1 MKEKKKETQKKE
13 QKKEKKIDQKQLQ
26 KMYDMVMDYEEMI
39 HQQNQKR
46 IKNGLRCIYIIPAV
60 FLFLMFATGSS
71 KVIFLVLWIVSL
83 FVIAVYLIY
92 VEYIDYN
99 LQEKMHEIKGDEIDT
114 KIDTLIDLPEP
125 VENKVTEVVEKLD
138 SIGGEQE

>member
-1 MKEKKKETQKKE
+1 MKEKKKEQKKE
-13 QKKEKKIDQKQLQ
+13 QNNVKKIDRKQLQ
-26 KMYDMVMDYEEMI
+26 KMYDMMVEYEEMI

-60 FLFLMFATGSS
+60 FLFLMFATDSS

-83 FVIAVYLIY
+83 FIIAIYLIY

-99 LQEKMHEIKGDEIDT
+99 LQEKMHEIKGEGCDQ

-125 VENKVTEVVEKLD
+125 VECKVSEVVERLD
-138 SIGGEQE
+138 SIGGEQK

>member
-92 VEYIDYN
+92 VEYMDYTLQMHLAELGIKEDATIDD
-99 LQEKMHEIKGDEIDT
+99 LLPDKG
-114 KIDTLIDLPEP
+114 LIAQYLA
-125 VENKVTEVVEKLD
+125 
-138 SIGGEQE
+138 